1 MEYFNI
7 MHTAS
12 SDVNLTFNEEI
23 YNKFMQYKDM
33 IKYWN
38 EKINLTAIV
47 EDEQMVKKHFIDCIK
62 IFKFSPLKEA
72 KSIIDIG
79 TGAGFPGIPIKIMK
93 LDINVILLDSLNK
106 RINFLNDVINKIE
119 LKIMKPDINVIL
131 LDSLNKR
138 INFLNDVINKIELKN
153 ISTIHGRAEDFSRKV
168 EYREKSD
175 VAVSRAVANLAVL
188 SELCIPY
195 VKVGGY
201 FVAMKGPSVD
211 EEIKDGKNAVSILGG
226 KIEDIIKIEIEDSDL
241 NHNLV
246 VIKKFKETPKVYP
259 RKAGTA
265 VKNPLR

>member
-1 MEYFNI
+1 MEYFQI
-7 MHTAS
+7 M
-12 SDVNLTFNEEI
+12 SDACMDVGLSFNEET
-23 YNKFMQYKDM
+23 YNKFIEYKDM
-33 IKYWN
+33 IKFWN

-47 EDEQMVKKHFIDCIK
+47 DDEQIVKKHFIDCIK

-79 TGAGFPGIPIKIMK
+79 TGAGFPGIPIKIMREEVD
-93 LDINVILLDSLNK
+93 LVLLDSLNK
-106 RINFLNDVINKIE
+106 RINFLNQVINKV
-119 LKIMKPDINVIL
+119 NV
-131 LDSLNKR
+131 
-138 INFLNDVINKIELKN
+138 KN
-153 ISTIHGRAEDFSRKV
+153 VTTIHGRAEDFSRKP

-201 FVAMKGPSVD
+201 FVAMKGPSVED
-211 EEIKDGKNAVSILGG
+211 ELKEGKNAVATLGG
-226 KIEDIIKIEIEDSDL
+226 KIEDIIKINIENSDL

-246 VIKKFKETPKVYP
+246 IIKKVKETPRLYP

-265 VKNPLR
+265 SKNPLK